1 MSDDIIR
8 VWQALYTLPRQEF
21 KAEKQLMGAGIDF
34 YLPTIKRVKQWSDRK
49 KKVTEPLLRGYIFI
63 HASEKE
69 RLEAV
74 EFNSIIRSVFD
85 QGRPARIH
93 DFEIENLR
101 NFVKDSYEYQVRDGI
116 IKGAKVRICEGPF
129 EGVIGSI
136 VDGSSQKSIYVSLEF
151 INRTVMAHLTD
162 GTRFEV
168 LTESQLKQIE
178 SGNGQ

>member
-1 MSDDIIR
+1 MNNGKNRI
-8 VWQALYTLPRQEF
+8 WQALYTLPRQEF
-21 KAEKQLMGAGIDF
+21 KAEKQLSGTGIEF

-63 HASEKE
+63 HVTEKE

-74 EFNSIIRSVFD
+74 ELDSIIRSVFD

-101 NFVKDSYEYQVRDGI
+101 NFVQDSFVYQVNDGI
-116 IKGAKVRICEGPF
+116 VKGAKVRICEGPF

-168 LTESQLKQIE
+168 LTDSQLKEIE
-178 SGNGQ
+178 NENGK